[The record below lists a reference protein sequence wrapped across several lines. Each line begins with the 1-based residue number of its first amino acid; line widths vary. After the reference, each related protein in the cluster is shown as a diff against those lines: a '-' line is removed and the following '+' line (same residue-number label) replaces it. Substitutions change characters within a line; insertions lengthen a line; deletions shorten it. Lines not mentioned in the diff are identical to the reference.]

1 MKIFHIFILSILGM
15 MTVPRRK
22 IKGKFH
28 PVLLTS
34 LVNIIQQIPSSLTP
48 WSIFHTIISIF
59 RRPKAKTVMML
70 SNNKHPFHSGF
81 FTDLNP
87 LFRINLPSY
96 GSKAFKGRVSISPLH
111 IIKSAHSK
119 TYHCILLQ
127 TLPRH
132 VFSTG
137 YRINRSW
144 SCQLGCRTA
153 ASQQKDDKKYISNA
167 HDYYIFLFF
176 TRSSF

>member
-48 WSIFHTIISIF
+48 WSIFYTIISVF
-59 RRPKAKTVMML
+59 RRPKAKTVMMF
-70 SNNKHPFHSGF
+70 SNNKQSLHTGF
-81 FTDLNP
+81 FTYFNP
-87 LFRINLPSY
+87 LFRIYLPSY
-96 GSKAFKGRVSISPLH
+96 GSKAFKGRISISPLH

-119 TYHCILLQ
+119 AYHGILLQ
-127 TLPRH
+127 TLPCH
-132 VFSTG
+132 VGRAG
-137 YRINRSW
+137 YRINRSR
-144 SCQLGCRTA
+144 SRQLGNCT
-153 ASQQKDDKKYISNA
+153 SCHQQKGCKK
-167 HDYYIFLFF
+167 
-176 TRSSF
+176 